1 MNLAAN
7 CCKGGKNLLRVNVI
21 EGGGIAQ
28 THVTGEPIPA
38 RNPFLHKTRE
48 HAPKVSIEKNLTPLV
63 LNGVY
68 HLLF

>member
-1 MNLAAN
+1 VNLAAN
-7 CCKGGKNLLRVNVI
+7 CCKGGNNLLRVNVI

-38 RNPFLHKTRE
+38 RNPFLRTNQGNMRLKSTL
-48 HAPKVSIEKNLTPLV
+48 KNLTTLV